1 MHSMGIAIFCRMS
14 FSSLAFSEERWTC
27 EKNIESNLLT
37 VDNDGPAM
45 STKRVQTN
53 NIHASNVASNNPAAL
68 SHVVSP
74 DLTAALRN
82 VGMRA
87 RKSVLEGYALNPDPQ
102 YGTSSS
108 RMKAMSTGALFQS
121 SRDVAL
127 SARPDQLSSL
137 MSPRKRHR
145 SASPIDNGTCNED
158 EPISLDLGEHPG
170 RPVKPLRK
178 NGRAFRQTQSLPVGA
193 LFQGQSQSVPE
204 NKLRKMDEGEDDWS
218 LDLAASSTT
227 CDPKSMV

>member
-1 MHSMGIAIFCRMS
+1 
-14 FSSLAFSEERWTC
+14 
-27 EKNIESNLLT
+27 
-37 VDNDGPAM
+37 M
-45 STKRVQTN
+45 STKRVQTD

-108 RMKAMSTGALFQS
+108 RMKAMSTGTLFQS

-127 SARPDQLSSL
+127 SARADQLSSL

-145 SASPIDNGTCNED
+145 SASPIDNGMDGTCNED
-158 EPISLDLGEHPG
+158 ASMSLDAGEHPE

-178 NGRAFRQTQSLPVGA
+178 SGRAFRQIQSLPAGA
-193 LFQGQSQSVPE
+193 LFRGQSQSVPE

-227 CDPKSMV
+227 CDPKSMT

>member
-1 MHSMGIAIFCRMS
+1 
-14 FSSLAFSEERWTC
+14 
-27 EKNIESNLLT
+27 
-37 VDNDGPAM
+37 M
-45 STKRVQTN
+45 STKRVQTD

-108 RMKAMSTGALFQS
+108 RMKAMSTGTLFQS

-127 SARPDQLSSL
+127 SAQADQLSSL
-137 MSPRKRHR
+137 ISLRKRHR
-145 SASPIDNGTCNED
+145 SASPIDNGMDGTCNED
-158 EPISLDLGEHPG
+158 EPMSLDAGEHPE
-170 RPVKPLRK
+170 RPVIPLRK
-178 NGRAFRQTQSLPVGA
+178 SARAFRQTQSLPAGA

-227 CDPKSMV
+227 CNPKSM